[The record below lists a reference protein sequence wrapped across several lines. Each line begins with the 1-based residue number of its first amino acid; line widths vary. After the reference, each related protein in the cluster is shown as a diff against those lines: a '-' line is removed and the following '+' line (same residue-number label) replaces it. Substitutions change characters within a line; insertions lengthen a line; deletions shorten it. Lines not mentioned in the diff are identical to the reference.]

1 MKLEQQL
8 KRIDQKICAGKLMR
22 LNQWRKDGQIT
33 ERWLELSSNIIPSS
47 KSVQLEIKIEKP
59 RIF

>member
-1 MKLEQQL
+1 
-8 KRIDQKICAGKLMR
+8 
-22 LNQWRKDGQIT
+22 
-33 ERWLELSSNIIPSS
+33 LELSSNIIPSS